1 MYVDKYYK
9 EENTSSLIFSIY
21 KCSVV
26 DSARKLKNMNNSGSF
41 TKLRPLSLL
50 RQLSNCFDSTCLQ
63 ALSNSA
69 CWSIYLEQGKITYA
83 THSVEPFDRLERH
96 LRRLSHQIPL
106 LTSEVRVQVRL
117 IFEPDS
123 HNQLLEYDSNSR
135 SHPPEYQAI
144 SWLVSQQHLHSTQ
157 AVVLIQELVKEVIE
171 SFLLIKEGI
180 YELTEPLERMPRIC
194 RLDVEKIL
202 ERCQGR
208 LQNWQ
213 AFVPQI
219 SSPYQRPYLLINSK
233 IEEKDLPKLQ
243 PDLINWMKGFSLCHL
258 ATILNQDEI
267 QLARNLYPYIL
278 NGAIILHEPDPPYD
292 KLPKLFE
299 EQTLLSKLIPEIEN
313 TTKELNSTINSYPVI
328 AEENISPVSLL
339 PQISLPPQENF
350 QEPTLSNNIN
360 PASQKVTDATV
371 TAQKVH
377 KIVSVDD
384 SPTILKEIS
393 RFLENENFSVVTIN
407 DPVKAVLSIIRHKP
421 DLILLDLNMLG
432 IDGYE
437 LCRIIRNNSIFQ
449 KTPIIFVTGNKG
461 IVDKVKAKL
470 VGASGY
476 LTKPFTRAELLK
488 IVFIHLT

>member
-1 MYVDKYYK
+1 
-9 EENTSSLIFSIY
+9 
-21 KCSVV
+21 
-26 DSARKLKNMNNSGSF
+26 MNNSGAF

-50 RQLSNCFDSTCLQ
+50 RQLSNCSDSTCLQ
-63 ALSNSA
+63 ALSNSVS
-69 CWSIYLEQGKITYA
+69 WSIYLEQGKITYA

-106 LTSEVRVQVRL
+106 LTSEVHVQLRL
-117 IFEPDS
+117 MFEPDS
-123 HNQLLEYDSNSR
+123 HSQLIKHDSNSR

-157 AVVLIQELVKEVIE
+157 AGVLIQELVKEVVE
-171 SFLLIKEGI
+171 SFLLIKEGT
-180 YELTEPLERMPRIC
+180 YELTEPLNKMTKIC

-202 ERCQGR
+202 ESCQVR

-233 IEEKDLPKLQ
+233 LEEKDLPNLQ

-258 ATILNQDEI
+258 AAILNQDEI
-267 QLARNLYPYIL
+267 QLARNLYPYVVK
-278 NGAIILHEPDPPYD
+278 GGIILHEPDPPFD
-292 KLPKLFE
+292 KLPKIFE
-299 EQTLLSKLIPEIEN
+299 ERCLQRATPTLFSKLITELVD
-313 TTKELNSTINSYPVI
+313 TKEKPSSTVNFYLDIS
-328 AEENISPVSLL
+328 EENIVPVERL
-339 PQISLPPQENF
+339 PQIFTPPKENF
-350 QEPTLSNNIN
+350 QEPTISNNIN
-360 PASQKVTDATV
+360 LASQRVTAATV

-393 RFLENENFSVVTIN
+393 YFLEDENFSVVTIN
-407 DPVKAVLSIIRHKP
+407 DPLKAVLSIIRHKP
-421 DLILLDLNMLG
+421 DLILLDLNMVG

-437 LCRIIRNNSIFQ
+437 LCRIIRNNSIF
-449 KTPIIFVTGNKG
+449 KNTPIIFVTGSKG

-488 IVFIHLT
+488 IVFMHLT

>member
-1 MYVDKYYK
+1 
-9 EENTSSLIFSIY
+9 
-21 KCSVV
+21 
-26 DSARKLKNMNNSGSF
+26 MNNSGAF
-41 TKLRPLSLL
+41 TKLRPISLL
-50 RQLSNCFDSTCLQ
+50 RQLSNCSDSTCLQ
-63 ALSNSA
+63 ALSNSV
-69 CWSIYLEQGKITYA
+69 CWSIYLEQGRITYA

-106 LTSEVRVQVRL
+106 LTSEIRVQLRL
-117 IFEPDS
+117 MFEPDS
-123 HNQLLEYDSNSR
+123 HTQLIEDDSNLR

-157 AVVLIQELVKEVIE
+157 AAVLIQELVQEVIE
-171 SFLLIKEGI
+171 SFLLIKEGT
-180 YELTEPLERMPRIC
+180 YELAEPLDIMPIFC
-194 RLDVEKIL
+194 WLDVEKIL
-202 ERCQGR
+202 EHCQVR
-208 LQNWQ
+208 LKKWQ

-219 SSPYQRPYLLINSK
+219 SSPYQRPYLFINSK

-243 PDLINWMKGFSLCHL
+243 PDLTNWMKGFSLCHL
-258 ATILNQDEI
+258 AVILNQDEI
-267 QLARNLYPYIL
+267 QLAHTLYSYIL
-278 NGAIILHEPDPPYD
+278 KGAIILHEADPPYD
-292 KLPKLFE
+292 KLPKIFE
-299 EQTLLSKLIPEIEN
+299 EQSLISKFIPKLVD
-313 TTKELNSTINSYPVI
+313 TKKELNTTVNPYLDIS
-328 AEENISPVSLL
+328 EENIVPVQRL
-339 PQISLPPQENF
+339 PQISPSPKENF
-350 QEPTLSNNIN
+350 QEPTISNSII
-360 PASQKVTDATV
+360 PSSQIVAAATV
-371 TAQKVH
+371 TAQKAY

-476 LTKPFTRAELLK
+476 LIKPFTRAELLK
-488 IVFIHLT
+488 IIFMHLT

>member
-1 MYVDKYYK
+1 
-9 EENTSSLIFSIY
+9 
-21 KCSVV
+21 
-26 DSARKLKNMNNSGSF
+26 MNNSGTF

-50 RQLSNCFDSTCLQ
+50 RQLSNCSDSTCLQ
-63 ALSNSA
+63 VLSNSVS
-69 CWSIYLEQGKITYA
+69 WSIYLEQGKITYA

-96 LRRLSHQIPL
+96 LRRLSQQIPL
-106 LTSEVRVQVRL
+106 LTNEVRVQVRL
-117 IFEPDS
+117 MFEPDS
-123 HNQLLEYDSNSR
+123 HSQLIKNDSNSR

-157 AVVLIQELVKEVIE
+157 AAVLVQELVKEVIE
-171 SFLLIKEGI
+171 SFLLIKEGT
-180 YELTEPLERMPRIC
+180 YELTEPLDRMPKIC
-194 RLDVEKIL
+194 RLGVEKIL
-202 ERCQGR
+202 EYCQVR

-213 AFVPQI
+213 AFIPKI
-219 SSPYQRPYLLINSK
+219 SSLYQRPYLLINSK
-233 IEEKDLPKLQ
+233 FDDQDLPNIQ

-258 ATILNQDEI
+258 AVILNQDEI

-278 NGAIILHEPDPPYD
+278 KGAIILHEPDPPYD
-292 KLPKLFE
+292 KLPKIFE
-299 EQTLLSKLIPEIEN
+299 EQSLFSKLISGLVD
-313 TTKELNSTINSYPVI
+313 TKEELSNTVNSYPNI
-328 AEENISPVSLL
+328 PEEKIVTVQRL
-339 PQISLPPQENF
+339 PQISTPSKENF
-350 QEPTLSNNIN
+350 QEPTISNNIN
-360 PASQKVTDATV
+360 STSQRVTATTV
-371 TAQKVH
+371 TVQKVH

-393 RFLENENFSVVTIN
+393 YFLENENFSVVTIN

-437 LCRIIRNNSIFQ
+437 LCRIIRNNSLFQ
-449 KTPIIFVTGNKG
+449 NTPIIFVTGNKG

-488 IVFIHLT
+488 IVFMHLT

>member
-1 MYVDKYYK
+1 
-9 EENTSSLIFSIY
+9 
-21 KCSVV
+21 
-26 DSARKLKNMNNSGSF
+26 MNYSGTF

-63 ALSNSA
+63 VFSNSVS
-69 CWSIYLEQGKITYA
+69 WSIYLEQGKITYA

-96 LRRLSHQIPL
+96 LRRLSQQIPL
-106 LTSEVRVQVRL
+106 LTNEVRVQVRL
-117 IFEPDS
+117 MFELDS
-123 HNQLLEYDSNSR
+123 HSQLIKDDTNSS

-157 AVVLIQELVKEVIE
+157 AAMLVQELVKEVIE
-171 SFLLIKEGI
+171 SFLLIQEGT
-180 YELTEPLERMPRIC
+180 YELTEPVDRMPKIC
-194 RLDVEKIL
+194 RLDVEKVL
-202 ERCQGR
+202 DRCQVK

-213 AFVPQI
+213 AFVPKI
-219 SSPYQRPYLLINSK
+219 SSPYQRPYLLINNK
-233 IEEKDLPKLQ
+233 FDNQDLPDLQ
-243 PDLINWMKGFSLCHL
+243 PDLTNCMKGFSLCHL
-258 ATILNQDEI
+258 AAILNQDEI

-278 NGAIILHEPDPPYD
+278 KGAIILHEPDPPFD

-299 EQTLLSKLIPEIEN
+299 ERPLLSKLISGLVDTKQELS
-313 TTKELNSTINSYPVI
+313 TTVNSYPNI
-328 AEENISPVSLL
+328 PEEKIVSVERL
-339 PQISLPPQENF
+339 PQISTPSTENF
-350 QEPTLSNNIN
+350 QEPTISNNIN
-360 PASQKVTDATV
+360 PASQRVTAATV
-371 TAQKVH
+371 TVQKVH

-393 RFLENENFSVVTIN
+393 YFLENENFSVVTIN

-449 KTPIIFVTGNKG
+449 NTPIIFVTGSKG

-488 IVFIHLT
+488 IVFMHLT